1 MYFVYIIQSD
11 LDQSYYIG
19 FSENIENR
27 LKEHNLGSTNYTS
40 KKRPWSLVYFERFE
54 NKSDALKREIFL
66 KKQKNKKFYQ
76 KLINTLDR

>member
-11 LDQSYYIG
+11 LDQSFYIG

-27 LKEHNLGSTNYTS
+27 LNEHNFGNTNYTS
-40 KKRPWSLVYFERFE
+40 KKRPWKLVYFERFE

-76 KLINTLDR
+76 KLIETMDW